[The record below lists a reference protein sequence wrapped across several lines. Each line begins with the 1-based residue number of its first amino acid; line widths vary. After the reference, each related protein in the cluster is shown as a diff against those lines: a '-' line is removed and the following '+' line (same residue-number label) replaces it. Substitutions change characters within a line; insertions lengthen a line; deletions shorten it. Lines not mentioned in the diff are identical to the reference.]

1 MTITAA
7 LDDIGMMLLVVLCI
21 PIVLL
26 AVGAPVALLVRLVIE
41 IAQRL

>member
-1 MTITAA
+1 MTATGL
-7 LDDIGMMLLVVLCI
+7 LDDLAMMLLVVVCI

-26 AVGAPVALLVRLVIE
+26 AVGTPVALLVRLVIE